1 MLEKLEKYEKRS
13 VEAGTIIFN
22 ERDSADSMFIVVNGR
37 VDISKKIIEGSE
49 KILATL
55 GAGEYF
61 GEMGLLTGARRS
73 ATARAIEDTELI
85 EIDQD
90 VFMALLQDEPSIGID
105 LMRQLAQRLE
115 KTNEDLIYLALEMA
129 LSERK
134 PMRFEGPLDN
144 NKMIIMATGS
154 FDMEKTHEVL
164 KARKHMEWPHHVD
177 VIASLFRAG
186 RTRDA
191 LVYVIATDDYKQIMN
206 LVTHYKGLVQWDFSL
221 ALSIEDDK
229 IDEL

>member
-1 MLEKLEKYEKRS
+1 MFDTFEKYEKRS
-13 VEAGTIIFN
+13 IQAGTIIFN
-22 ERDSADSMFIVVNGR
+22 ERDPADSMFLVVNGR
-37 VDISKKIIEGSE
+37 VAISKKIIEGSD

-61 GEMGLLTGARRS
+61 GEMGLLTGTRRS
-73 ATARAIEDTELI
+73 ATARAMEDSELI
-85 EIDQD
+85 EIDQE
-90 VFMALLQDEPSIGID
+90 VFTTLLKDEPSLGMD
-105 LMRQLAQRLE
+105 LLRQLAQRLD

-144 NKMIIMATGS
+144 KMIIVATGS

-164 KARKHMEWPHHVD
+164 KARKHVEWPHSVD
-177 VIASLFRAG
+177 VFASLFRAG
-186 RTRDA
+186 RTKDA
-191 LVYVIATDDYKQIMN
+191 FVYLLCRDDYKQIIN
-206 LVTHYKGLVQWDFSL
+206 LAAHYKGLVEWDFSL
-221 ALSIEDDK
+221 ALPIGDEK